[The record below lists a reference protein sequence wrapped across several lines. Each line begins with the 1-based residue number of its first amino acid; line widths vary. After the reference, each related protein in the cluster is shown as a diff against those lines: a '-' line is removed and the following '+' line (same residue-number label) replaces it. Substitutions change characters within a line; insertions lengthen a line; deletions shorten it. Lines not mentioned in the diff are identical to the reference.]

1 MKYGICCV
9 LHSRNPGAPQGS
21 SQHRGDEVDDELDVY
36 LGLLFEGS
44 VNLGEEK
51 AVEVR
56 I

>member
-9 LHSRNPGAPQGS
+9 LHSRNPGAPQGYP
-21 SQHRGDEVDDELDVY
+21 QHQGDEVDEVLYLY

-44 VNLGEEK
+44 VELGEEK

>member
-21 SQHRGDEVDDELDVY
+21 PQHRGDEVDEELDVY
-36 LGLLFEGS
+36 LGLLLEGS
-44 VNLGEEK
+44 VELGEEK